1 MNRKALGLVLLAS
14 ATSFVVASAA
24 LVPSTQTPS
33 KQVVGT
39 QNNVDEVLVDEVLV
53 GATFTAGVWVL
64 DKRPLTEVTTIDR
77 PVDENPPEGTLTIIR
92 PLENE
97 VTTLDVI
104 KADAPSADGTT
115 TYFGR
120 TEWYPEGS
128 EKASS
133 FNTLITLGGAGVK
146 PTATFT
152 RVDRNTMLVG
162 SDNNALK
169 ITFTGKENK
178 MLTAMVENVEL
189 GKVVMVV
196 TAKGNWEIADASRFS
211 RSLPALIAALS
222 EEVGTKCDPSES
234 QARSGA
240 KSLCTPY
247 AVKSLEYSCKHGNV
261 TVKTECATGPGP
273 APGPPPGTP

>member
-24 LVPSTQTPS
+24 LVPSTQVAAAQS
-33 KQVVGT
+33 AFAKGDQSS
-39 QNNVDEVLVDEVLV
+39 L
-53 GATFTAGVWVL
+53 A
-64 DKRPLTEVTTIDR
+64 K
-77 PVDENPPEGTLTIIR
+77 PVDRFAKPGNNDAPFGTLTIVR
-92 PLENE
+92 PHDNE
-97 VTTLDVI
+97 VTTLEII
-104 KADAPSADGTT
+104 KADAPGANGKT
-115 TYFGR
+115 TYFGS

-128 EKASS
+128 EEASS
-133 FNTLITLGGAGVK
+133 FRTLITLDGAGVK

-169 ITFTGKENK
+169 ITFTGKESK
-178 MLTAMVENVEL
+178 MLTAVVENVQL

-222 EEVGTKCDPSES
+222 AEVGTKCDPSYADAF
-234 QARSGA
+234 QAAQAGCKPNGVKNFEYNCDTTNGSLIIRTVCGEKSGQ
-240 KSLCTPY
+240 
-247 AVKSLEYSCKHGNV
+247 
-261 TVKTECATGPGP
+261 
-273 APGPPPGTP
+273 

>member
-178 MLTAMVENVEL
+178 MFTAMVENVEL

-211 RSLPALIAALS
+211 RSLPALVASLS
-222 EEVGTKCDPSES
+222 AEVGTTCSPTYAAAFKIAEGGCKPNGVKNFDYTCDATNGNLTIKTVCHEK
-234 QARSGA
+234 SGQ
-240 KSLCTPY
+240 
-247 AVKSLEYSCKHGNV
+247 
-261 TVKTECATGPGP
+261 
-273 APGPPPGTP
+273 